1 VPAEEFRRI
10 DQLIEEAF
18 ERIEP
23 DAYLASINTAAMTD
37 ELNNFLLQLYGLDP
51 FAPVYDAS
59 ESHRA
64 HHGLSLPGG
73 EQECGVYPSNHLKM
87 RILATIVRTIRARR
101 LLEIGGGLGY
111 SALWFASALAD
122 KTRVETIDRFTEHV
136 AQLNR
141 FARQFGFADR
151 IVVLEGE
158 ADAIL
163 PGLSGQYDVIHDDG
177 WFGQQPAYYD
187 RMIELLRPGGLLIM
201 SNWFLLEHAVS
212 GQSPVDWSQFAGP
225 TWAEDIKA
233 YADVLASDIRLDV
246 SFVPQPPFALATKR
260 TDV

>member
-1 VPAEEFRRI
+1 MAEAL
-10 DQLIEEAF
+10 DDYVLK
-18 ERIEP
+18 
-23 DAYLASINTAAMTD
+23 
-37 ELNNFLLQLYGLDP
+37 LYGPDP
-51 FAPVYDAS
+51 LAEVREAS
-59 ESHRA
+59 ETHRA
-64 HHGLSLPGG
+64 DHGLSLPGG
-73 EQECGVYPSNHLKM
+73 EQECGAYPSNQIKM
-87 RILATIVRTIRARR
+87 RVLASIVHATSARR

-111 SALWFASALAD
+111 SALWFASVLGSEGS
-122 KTRVETIDRFTEHV
+122 VETIDRFPEHV
-136 AQLNR
+136 AQLNG
-141 FARQFGFADR
+141 FARQFGYTDR
-151 IVVLEGE
+151 IAVLQGEG
-158 ADAIL
+158 DAIL
-163 PGLSGQYDVIHDDG
+163 PGLPGPYDVIHDDG